1 MPTTVDEIRKS
12 NKTGEPLGA
21 IYPKLELS
29 AKKGLFLLGTF
40 KGTSQGV
47 NKDEESFNN
56 HNFTVI
62 ETNAKARIGKDK
74 NNFAVIETNAKARIG
89 KDKNNLVSPKAGE
102 FVTLRGKKFDRIF
115 LATTPA
121 GGKYLIEYL
130 GGVDTGKA
138 QPMHDY
144 SVEPIIE

>member
-74 NNFAVIETNAKARIG
+74 NN
-89 KDKNNLVSPKAGE
+89 LVSPKAGE